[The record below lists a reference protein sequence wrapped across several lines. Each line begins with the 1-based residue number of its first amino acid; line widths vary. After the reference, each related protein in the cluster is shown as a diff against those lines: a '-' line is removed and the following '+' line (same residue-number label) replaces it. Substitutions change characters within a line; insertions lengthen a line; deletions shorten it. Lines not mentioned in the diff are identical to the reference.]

1 MNQNDLAR
9 FIMSMFGMS
18 QQQITNEAAVNKLSP
33 RPGVQAP
40 QPGSIVP
47 QGQTNMFTKAGK
59 LRDFSNPAM
68 SRTRPAT
75 LTPVQPNNPLTL
87 NPRPVRPPAP
97 GQMSIFGTNPNAT
110 VSAADLLRAPSIPPE
125 GSATRPNP
133 RSNPF
138 LQTPKIESGV
148 GTKPTFKPNLLTRSL
163 RRLDNLGRNSY
174 NRVVG
179 VNQKP
184 GLGKGG
190 YAMIG
195 LGLADVV
202 SDIILQRYFPE
213 TYELKQANRDQY
225 GGDWQTGGVTRE
237 DIRAR
242 REALANAQQQLT
254 QAVEPAADETV
265 SKKKVDP
272 VAPVQLTDVDNP
284 IPVRIPPRQ
293 VQPIAQRTPQPTPV
307 APVESAYG
315 SSGKDLYMK
324 SKGKNPLMI
333 KYFGESYATDKTRKF
348 T

>member
-18 QQQITNEAAVNKLSP
+18 QQQITNEAAVNQLSP

-47 QGQTNMFTKAGK
+47 QGQTNMFTQAGK

-68 SRTRPAT
+68 ARTRPAT
-75 LTPVQPNNPLTL
+75 LTPVQLNNPLTL
-87 NPRPVRPPAP
+87 NPGPLRPAAP
-97 GQMSIFGTNPNAT
+97 GQLSIFGTNPNAT
-110 VSAADLLRAPSIPPE
+110 VTAADLLRAPSIPPE

-148 GTKPTFKPNLLTRSL
+148 GTKPQFKPNLLTRGL
-163 RRLDNLGRNSY
+163 RRLDNATRNTY

-179 VNQKP
+179 VNNKP

-190 YAMIG
+190 YAAIS

-202 SDIILQRYFPE
+202 QDIILQRYFPE
-213 TYELKQANRDQY
+213 TYELKQANLVGTDMN
-225 GGDWQTGGVTRE
+225 TTRE

-254 QAVEPAADETV
+254 QVVQPAADESV

-272 VAPVQLTDVDNP
+272 VAPVQMTDVDNP
-284 IPVRIPPRQ
+284 VPVRIPSSQ
-293 VQPIAQRTPQPTPV
+293 VRPPVQVTAQPTPV
-307 APVESAYG
+307 APKESAYG
-315 SSGKDLYMK
+315 ASGKELYMK